1 MAQGWKSWGG
11 SFGIVRVLAM
21 GGAITLAAG
30 FANTFFE
37 NRTLAQITPD
47 ATLGAEPSVVIPNT
61 NVRGLPAELIEGGAL
76 RGANLFHSFQEFNIG
91 NGQRVY
97 FANPTGIEN
106 ILSRVTGNNL
116 SKIFG
121 TLGVDGGANLFLLN
135 PNGIIFGP
143 KARLDIAGSFVGST
157 ANSLVFDNGSKFSAT
172 NPAAP
177 PLLTIKLRP
186 GLQYGINQPGATIAN
201 AGTLAVGKD
210 LTLVAGNLDLQGQLY
225 AGENLTLQAQD
236 TVRIRDSVTH
246 PFIAAAGEQLL
257 VQGDRIID
265 IFALNHPNSGFF
277 SGEDMVL
284 RSPNSVFGD
293 AHYTTGR
300 NFRIEQLDSSL
311 GNLES
316 PGDPVIRASGNVR
329 FNDYTGASLHIFA
342 GGSVEITGLV
352 TITGTDATN
361 FINETVPLSQ
371 TLPDG
376 TNTVTINGSTR
387 PTLDIRAGTLAVGN
401 PVNVCVGCPLFQ
413 PTNLTFPNTP
423 LTADITINQIL
434 INRPDGLVFLTNQ
447 YQPNPA
453 LAGNIQVTKLVAGD
467 QNGNFSN
474 FRGNGSDV
482 VIDSRG
488 NIILPDNGT
497 IQTNSGTGNAGNVTL
512 IANGSFFM
520 NPGFNIQ
527 AVTYGQGNAG
537 NVTIKVGEAVRNSGN
552 GTVISTNVGSGS
564 VGNAGEI
571 NIQAG
576 SFSLIDGAQ
585 LQAIGGQG
593 NAGDVIINVR
603 DDVLLSGADSS
614 GQYNSSIYTSIG
626 EGATGN
632 GGNINIQAR
641 TLTLTNSGFLDAGVF
656 SVDGSVSSA
665 GQGNAGNIILNIRDT
680 ITVAGFNATSG
691 YPSGMSVATYKGA
704 SGQAGQLLINTNKLT
719 VADGA
724 YLDAS
729 TYNSSNG
736 GDITVNANVVELTGG
751 GQILALPYTQ
761 GNGGNVTLNVKDRL
775 TISGYDPTFGN
786 RFIEFGPDVV
796 TNQGNVSGIFT
807 GYGLGVLPTVLYI
820 PIESTGNAGNI
831 SIIGPREVNIDQGE
845 LFTGA
850 FNTGKAGTLSITQT
864 GSVSLTNK
872 ASISTSTFGTGNAG
886 TLLIETGNLSAQNQS
901 LIISFT
907 VGAGDAGDLTLRA
920 NDSVEVKS
928 GSVITSQTRGSGNA
942 ADLTVETRRL
952 SIRNGE
958 ISTGTAPIITAD
970 VNPLI
975 YSLTNGRSGN
985 LTVKASESVDIGGE
999 PGTPIGGLFTATSSF
1014 GQGGNLLVETG
1025 RLTIQDGGRIEAG
1038 TFGTGLGGTVTVNA
1052 SESIELIGTSA
1063 DGTFAS
1069 GISAYSRPPMDFD
1082 ANLLQGNANS
1092 GGVTLNTQDLIIR
1105 DGAEV
1110 TTAVEGRSQTGSAG
1124 NVNVQANSLSLSNR
1138 GRIASR
1144 NEGGGFAG
1152 NINLSIKDTL
1162 QTNGGEISASSEQSG
1177 GGDIN
1182 ISANDIRLRN
1192 GSLVSSSVF
1201 DSTGGGGNI
1210 TIQSEVFLAL
1220 EDTDIL
1226 ANAEAGPGGNITIN
1240 SPAFLAD
1247 LFSSRKAT
1255 PVGRN
1260 PGSFAQFRGNGLVD
1274 ISAESQSGTSGTVTL
1289 PTIDP
1294 TRGLTQLPSELVDAE
1309 GLIDRR
1315 CSPGGAAQQSSFTV
1329 TGRGGLPPSPNEP
1342 LRGEAVTAE
1351 WISIN
1356 SEGGKRD
1363 RPNPTPNSTSTT
1375 PQQLVEAQGW
1385 VIGANGQVILTAQAP
1400 TVTPQNPGLTLPPCQ
1415 GSQATTR

>member
-1 MAQGWKSWGG
+1 NV
-11 SFGIVRVLAM
+11 SF
-21 GGAITLAAG
+21 
-30 FANTFFE
+30 
-37 NRTLAQITPD
+37 
-47 ATLGAEPSVVIPNT
+47 
-61 NVRGLPAELIEGGAL
+61 
-76 RGANLFHSFQEFNIG
+76 
-91 NGQRVY
+91 
-97 FANPTGIEN
+97 
-106 ILSRVTGNNL
+106 NN
-116 SKIFG
+116 
-121 TLGVDGGANLFLLN
+121 
-135 PNGIIFGP
+135 
-143 KARLDIAGSFVGST
+143 
-157 ANSLVFDNGSKFSAT
+157 
-172 NPAAP
+172 
-177 PLLTIKLRP
+177 
-186 GLQYGINQPGATIAN
+186 
-201 AGTLAVGKD
+201 
-210 LTLVAGNLDLQGQLY
+210 
-225 AGENLTLQAQD
+225 
-236 TVRIRDSVTH
+236 
-246 PFIAAAGEQLL
+246 
-257 VQGDRIID
+257 
-265 IFALNHPNSGFF
+265 
-277 SGEDMVL
+277 
-284 RSPNSVFGD
+284 
-293 AHYTTGR
+293 
-300 NFRIEQLDSSL
+300 
-311 GNLES
+311 
-316 PGDPVIRASGNVR
+316 
-329 FNDYTGASLHIFA
+329 YTGASLHIFA

-387 PTLDIRAGTLAVGN
+387 PTLDIRAGTLAVGT

-413 PTNLTFPNTP
+413 PTNFTFPNTP
-423 LTADITINQIL
+423 LTADITINQIV

-453 LAGNIQVTKLVAGD
+453 LVGNIQVTKIIAD
-467 QNGNFSN
+467 DRNGGFT
-474 FRGNGSDV
+474 GKGSDV

-488 NIILPDNGT
+488 NITLPEDGR

-512 IANGSFFM
+512 IANGSFLM
-520 NPGFNIQ
+520 NPGSQIQ
-527 AVTYGQGNAG
+527 AVTFGQENAG
-537 NVTIKVGEAVRNSGN
+537 NVTIKVGDAVINSGI
-552 GTVISTNVGSGS
+552 GTVIYTNVEPGG

-576 SFSLIDGAQ
+576 SLSLLDGAQ

-593 NAGDVIINVR
+593 NAGNVIINVR
-603 DDVLLSGADSS
+603 DDVLISGADSS

-632 GGNINIQAR
+632 GGNIEIEAQ
-641 TLTLTNSGFLDAGVF
+641 TLTLTDSGFLDAGIF
-656 SVDGSVSSA
+656 SLDADVSSQ
-665 GQGNAGNIILNIRDT
+665 GQSKAGNITLNVRDT

-691 YPSGMSVATYKGA
+691 YPSGMSVGTYAGA
-704 SGQAGQLLINTNKLT
+704 SGQAGQITINTDKLR

-724 YLDAS
+724 YLNAS

-751 GQILALPYTQ
+751 GQILALPYAQ
-761 GNGGNVTLNVKDRL
+761 GNGGNVELNVKERL
-775 TISGYDPTFGN
+775 TISGYDPTFQS
-786 RFIEFGPDVV
+786 RFNQFGSDVVTNVV
-796 TNQGNVSGIFT
+796 TNQGNVSGVFT

-831 SIIGPREVNIDQGE
+831 SIIGPREVNIDGGE
-845 LFTGA
+845 LFTGG
-850 FNTGKAGTLSITQT
+850 FNTGNAGTLSITQT
-864 GSVSLTNK
+864 GSVNLTNK
-872 ASISTSTFGTGNAG
+872 ASISTSTFGEGNAG

-907 VGAGDAGDLTLRA
+907 FGAGDAGDLTIRA
-920 NDSVEVKS
+920 NDSVEVTSDS
-928 GSVITSQTRGSGNA
+928 GITSQTRGSGNA
-942 ADLTVETRRL
+942 ADITVETRRL

-999 PGTPIGGLFTATSSF
+999 PGTPTGGLFTSTASF
-1014 GQGGNLLVETG
+1014 GQGGELTVETG

-1038 TFGTGLGGTVTVNA
+1038 TFSNGLGGTVTVNA

-1069 GISAYSRPPMDFD
+1069 GVSAYSRPPLVDFD
-1082 ANLLQGNANS
+1082 ANVWQGDKNS
-1092 GGVTLNTQDLIIR
+1092 GGVNLTTNQLIIR

-1110 TTAVEGRSQTGSAG
+1110 TTAVEGTSYTGNSG
-1124 NVNVQANSLSLSNR
+1124 DVNVQANSLSLNNR
-1138 GRIASR
+1138 GRIVSR
-1144 NEGGGFAG
+1144 NQGGGFAG

-1162 QTNGGEISASSEQSG
+1162 QTNGGEISASSDQSG
-1177 GGDIN
+1177 AGNIN

-1210 TIQSEVFLAL
+1210 SIQSEIFLAL

-1226 ANAEAGPGGNITIN
+1226 ANAQAGPGGDITIN

-1260 PGSFAQFRGNGLVD
+1260 PGSFAQFRGNGRVD
-1274 ISAESQSGTSGTVTL
+1274 ISADSQSGTSGTVTL
-1289 PTIDP
+1289 PTLDL
-1294 TRGLTQLPSELVDAE
+1294 TRGLTQLPSDLVDAE

-1342 LRGEAVTAE
+1342 LRGETVIAD
-1351 WISIN
+1351 WITLD
-1356 SEGGKRD
+1356 SEGEKRD
-1363 RPNPTPNSTSTT
+1363 RSNSTANPTSTT

-1385 VIGANGQVILTAQAP
+1385 VIAPNGQVILTAEAP
-1400 TVTPQNPGLTLPPCQ
+1400 TVTPQNPGLTFPSCQ
-1415 GSQATTR
+1415 GSQATTK